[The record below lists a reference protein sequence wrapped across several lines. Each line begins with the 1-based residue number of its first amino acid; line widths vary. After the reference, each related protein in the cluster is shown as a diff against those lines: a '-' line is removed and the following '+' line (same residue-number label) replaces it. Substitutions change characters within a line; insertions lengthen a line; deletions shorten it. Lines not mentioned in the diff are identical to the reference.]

1 MIAGFEHG
9 FAMANAREDVKAVAK
24 YVVNNVAEALEIIS
38 KIK

>member
-9 FAMANAREDVKAVAK
+9 FAMANARDDVKAAAK
-24 YVVNNVAEALEIIS
+24 YVVKNVAEALEIIS